1 MVRNGKK
8 KNVEKRD
15 TASTCRRQRA
25 RLLDINGSLRVLR
38 PGLIVIAPLL
48 TKRALPPREYLASG
62 AAVIVIRYRHALSA
76 KLELGTGVCD
86 GGAASIAGKL
96 TLYRRLVLPRSA
108 VQLNSTEAI
117 RQIFPIRRGQKL
129 WLHLNQGDIKI
140 KIF

>member
-1 MVRNGKK
+1 MVRNRK
-8 KNVEKRD
+8 KNVEKRGGRD
-15 TASTCRRQRA
+15 TASTCRRQRT

-76 KLELGTGVCD
+76 KLELGTGVCE

-96 TLYRRLVLPRSA
+96 ALYCRLVLPRSA
-108 VQLNSTEAI
+108 VQLNSTE
-117 RQIFPIRRGQKL
+117 RSEEFFPTSDENKNYGYTL
-129 WLHLNQGDIKI
+129 IKATL
-140 KIF
+140 K